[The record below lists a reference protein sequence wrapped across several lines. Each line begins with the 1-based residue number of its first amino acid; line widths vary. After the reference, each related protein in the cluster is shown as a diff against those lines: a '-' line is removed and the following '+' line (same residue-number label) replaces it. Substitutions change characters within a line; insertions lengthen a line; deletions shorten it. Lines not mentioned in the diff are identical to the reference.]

1 MRIHANSPGLSGS
14 LPHTAP
20 ISRSPDLPIS
30 RSPVRVTIL
39 RVFKVQ
45 SYTER
50 KQVIDLTPSLG
61 IELVTPPAHWKA
73 APTSPLC

>member
-20 ISRSPDLPIS
+20 TS

-39 RVFKVQ
+39 RVFKAQ